1 MSVRLRSVA
10 IALAAVALVAVPMSA
25 ETFTITL
32 KNGSTFASR
41 YQPEDASWDP
51 DKMVFLDEWSNLIS
65 LRKDEVESIMTDTE
79 SRGFG
84 KVINS
89 TTIALGWAPNDALDP
104 NSEEGK
110 AALAAERREEF
121 VESLTPPVYN
131 QEQFVEPSQAS
142 GIPLSFIGAGET
154 IPPMGE
160 PIPAPASAPPPQQ

>member
-1 MSVRLRSVA
+1 MPVRLRSLA

-25 ETFTITL
+25 ETFNITL
-32 KNGSTFASR
+32 KNGSTFISR

-51 DKMVFLDEWSNLIS
+51 NKMVFLDEWSNLVS
-65 LRKDEVESIMTDTE
+65 LHKDEVESITTDTE

-89 TTIALGWAPNDALDP
+89 TTIALGWAPNDAIDP
-104 NSEEGK
+104 SSDEGK
-110 AALAAERREEF
+110 AALEAQRREDLID
-121 VESLTPPVYN
+121 SLAPPVYN

-142 GIPLSFIGAGET
+142 GIPLSFVGAGNT

-160 PIPAPASAPPPQQ
+160 PNTAPAPAPPPQQ